1 MHHVIYDHHADSAIT
16 GTPVS
21 SWVVHMNGLV
31 QDCNISIN
39 DTEYPSIFMDTAVL
53 H

>member
-31 QDCNISIN
+31 APKGPANN
-39 DTEYPSIFMDTAVL
+39 T
-53 H
+53 